1 MSRVIVDATLHE
13 KLAQILHP
21 VELCDAEGHVLGQ
34 YIPDLSQ
41 YDLGPEISEEELD
54 GREQE
59 DDWVSHD
66 EVMGHLKSL
75 EKR

>member
-1 MSRVIVDATLHE
+1 MSRVIVAATLHE
-13 KLAQILHP
+13 KLAQSLHP

-54 GREQE
+54 RREKEGGGRYTTQE
-59 DDWVSHD
+59 VL
-66 EVMGHLKSL
+66 ERL
-75 EKR
+75 EKLS

>member
-54 GREQE
+54 RREKEGGGRYTTQE
-59 DDWVSHD
+59 VL
-66 EVMGHLKSL
+66 ERL
-75 EKR
+75 EKLS